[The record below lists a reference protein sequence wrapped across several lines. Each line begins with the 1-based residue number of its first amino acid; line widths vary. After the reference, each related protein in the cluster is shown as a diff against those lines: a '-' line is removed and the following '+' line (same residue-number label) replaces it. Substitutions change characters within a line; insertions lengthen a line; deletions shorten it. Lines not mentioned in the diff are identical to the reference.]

1 MGQCFGM
8 PLYGEPVLRTPHV
21 GPGGTTMVRSY
32 LVPASA
38 PWDRVQVPLSRTH
51 AVYYVHPIGIS
62 VSQLTKAA
70 KGLKKSET
78 FQKALKKGKSY
89 AKKGKKKYGETKE
102 KIKKERKKQQKKSKA
117 KQDAKDRQCT
127 RIIKDS
133 PDSKEAK
140 RCRKKRGN
148 FL

>member
-8 PLYGEPVLRTPHV
+8 PLYGDAVHRTPYM

-32 LVPASA
+32 VVPASA

-51 AVYYVHPIGIS
+51 AVYYVHPVGIS

-78 FQKALKKGKSY
+78 FQKALTKGKSY
-89 AKKGKKKYGETKE
+89 AKKGKKKFEEE
-102 KIKKERKKQQKKSKA
+102 KKKQQKKREKRQQE
-117 KQDAKDRQCT
+117 KRRQCRKLKKGST
-127 RIIKDS
+127 KS
-133 PDSKEAK
+133 NE
-140 RCRKKRGN
+140 CRKKLGM
-148 FL
+148 L